1 MNNLLIVGANQASR
15 FNHAL
20 HIVLENLCLNT
31 LKPCYEC
38 TNCLRV
44 KNNSHPN
51 ILIIEPQISEAGL
64 ESEIKIEQVRLLIQE
79 HHKKSFESGL
89 SFFIISHLHKITKSA
104 ANALLKTLEE
114 TSREKVF
121 ITLAPSKMS
130 VLPTL
135 SSRLVT
141 IAIKPHIN
149 KISLEEKDLKLITEI
164 SSTKMQQ
171 RLFLAAQFSQNKSE
185 LINYLELLQQSTHQ
199 LLYNFCENKNP
210 QLPPKIVHKISEAI
224 ASAITMLEKN
234 LNTKLIIEN
243 LLLKHWPYF

>member
-15 FNHAL
+15 FDYAL
-20 HIVLENLCLNT
+20 NIVLENLCLNT
-31 LKPCYEC
+31 LKPCHEC
-38 TNCLRV
+38 TNCLRI

-51 ILIIEPQISEAGL
+51 ILIIEPQVSEAGL

-79 HHKKSFESGL
+79 HHKKSFENGL

-141 IAIKPHIN
+141 IPIKPKIN
-149 KISLEEKDLKLITEI
+149 KIPIEEKEFKLITEI
-164 SSTKMQQ
+164 CRTKMQN
-171 RLFLAAQFSQNKSE
+171 RLLLAEHFNQNKSE
-185 LINYLELLQQSTHQ
+185 LISQLELLQQITHQ

-210 QLPPKIVHKISEAI
+210 HLPTKVIYKISESITNAI
-224 ASAITMLEKN
+224 IMLEKN
-234 LNTKLIIEN
+234 INTKLVIEN